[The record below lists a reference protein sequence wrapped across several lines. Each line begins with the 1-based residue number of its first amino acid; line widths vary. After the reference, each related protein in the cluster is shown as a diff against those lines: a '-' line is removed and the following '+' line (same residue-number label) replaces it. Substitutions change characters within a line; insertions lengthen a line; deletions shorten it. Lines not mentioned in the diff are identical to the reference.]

1 MPVSAKGYNFCTGEF
16 NVDILSLCHRRLG
29 DLSLGFG
36 LVIVSCSW
44 ARHFT
49 LMVLVS
55 TQEYNLVV
63 VNFQVLEGLPEMDL
77 WLSWLL
83 VLVLTP
89 GIFLQLI
96 QFSSLYK
103 NQHSKF
109 QFYLVVV
116 DEKSHLVECPLLNFI
131 LFITIQ

>member
-1 MPVSAKGYNFCTGEF
+1 MLK
-16 NVDILSLCHRRLG
+16 
-29 DLSLGFG
+29 
-36 LVIVSCSW
+36 
-44 ARHFT
+44 
-49 LMVLVS
+49 
-55 TQEYNLVV
+55 
-63 VNFQVLEGLPEMDL
+63 GLPEMDL

-96 QFSSLYK
+96 QVLSLYK

-109 QFYLVVV
+109 QFYLVAA
-116 DEKSHLVECPLLNFI
+116 DKKSHPEECPLLNFI